1 MLFLF
6 SVFSSIY
13 LFKPNI
19 VIVDDYNF
27 TRPFSYVKH
36 LNFLDT
42 REFNLPLP
50 IYINIV
56 RHPVDRVQSWYYY
69 HRAPAYIINPKPQD
83 INVQASVKST
93 NETDIKTPIQQQ
105 KWNWKKGKAPNLRFL
120 KTSYTECVENGFYEC
135 QYNKG
140 KNIII

>member
-1 MLFLF
+1 MFF
-6 SVFSSIY
+6 PYFIIS
-13 LFKPNI
+13 
-19 VIVDDYNF
+19 DDYNF

-42 REFNLPLP
+42 REFNLSLP

-69 HRAPAYIINPKPQD
+69 HRAPAYIINPNPQD
-83 INVQASVKST
+83 VIVQASNNAT
-93 NETDIKTPIQQQ
+93 EGNTPTQTK

-120 KTSYTECVENGFYEC
+120 KTSYTDCVKNEYNEC
-135 QYNKG
+135 QYVKG
-140 KNIII
+140 NIYII